1 VFARLAAAA
10 VPATRGGGRRRSS
23 PPLPP
28 PTTKLTPPSI
38 AFAARTAIRTS
49 KGVRGRRR
57 LTRTIGR
64 AKARIQQKID
74 IYDVTPLA
82 SNSNPLS
89 DRFTFLR
96 NRHPS
101 ALVFETSTL

>member
-1 VFARLAAAA
+1 M
-10 VPATRGGGRRRSS
+10 
-23 PPLPP
+23 
-28 PTTKLTPPSI
+28 
-38 AFAARTAIRTS
+38 
-49 KGVRGRRR
+49 
-57 LTRTIGR
+57 RTIGR

-96 NRHPS
+96 NRDPS

>member
-1 VFARLAAAA
+1 M
-10 VPATRGGGRRRSS
+10 
-23 PPLPP
+23 
-28 PTTKLTPPSI
+28 
-38 AFAARTAIRTS
+38 
-49 KGVRGRRR
+49 
-57 LTRTIGR
+57 RTIGR